1 MLFDS
6 HLHTEVSADSEMKA
20 EDALARAEALG
31 IGLVFTEHIDFSYQG
46 KLSFIFSPEDYWKT
60 YEPLRGGRLSL
71 GVELGMVPG
80 ELEMAKAF
88 LARAP
93 FDEVIGSI
101 HLIDGGDIYEP
112 STYEG
117 KTQQEVYLRYF
128 TLMRDMVRENPYIDT
143 LAHIDYIARY
153 APYEEPGIS
162 YADWQDAVDGVL
174 RAVVETDT
182 ALEINTRRFGDRFA
196 MKELAP
202 IYRRFAEMGGRLVT
216 IGSDAHRTEVVGA
229 HLSLAVQMAEAYGLE
244 IVTFRERKRVAAGA
258 R

>member
-6 HLHTEVSADSEMKA
+6 HLHTKFSADSDMKA
-20 EDALARAEALG
+20 RDALAAAEAQG

-46 KLSFIFSPEDYWKT
+46 EKKFIFSPEDYWAA
-60 YEPLRGGRLSL
+60 YEPLRGENLSL

-117 KTQQEVYLRYF
+117 KTQEEVYLRYF
-128 TLMRDMVRENPYIDT
+128 TLMRDMVLQNPYIDT

-153 APYEEPGIS
+153 APYDCPGVHYDEWHEAI
-162 YADWQDAVDGVL
+162 DEVLHAVI
-174 RAVVETDT
+174 ETDT
-182 ALEINTRRFGDRFA
+182 ALEINTRRFGDRLA

-202 IYRRFAEMGGRLVT
+202 IYRRYAEMGGRDVT
-216 IGSDAHRTEVVGA
+216 IGSDAHRKETVGA
-229 HLSLAVQMAEAYGLE
+229 YIALAAQMAEAYGLS
-244 IVTFRERKRVAAGA
+244 IVTFRERKRIKVAG
-258 R
+258 

>member
-1 MLFDS
+1 MIFDS
-6 HLHTEVSADSEMKA
+6 HLHTEFSADSDMKA
-20 EDALARAEALG
+20 RDALAAAEAQG

-46 KLSFIFSPEDYWKT
+46 KLDFIFSPEEYWEM
-60 YEPLRGGRLSL
+60 YEPLRGERLSL

-80 ELEMAKAF
+80 ELEMAKEF

-117 KTQQEVYLRYF
+117 KTQAEVYLRYF
-128 TLMRDMVRENPYIDT
+128 TLMRDMVRQNPYIDT

-153 APYEEPGIS
+153 APYERPGIS
-162 YADWQDAVDGVL
+162 YEVWHDAIDEVL
-174 RAVVETDT
+174 RAVIETDT
-182 ALEINTRRFGDRFA
+182 ALEINTRRFGDRLA

-202 IYRRFAEMGGRLVT
+202 IYRRYAELGGRDVT
-216 IGSDAHRTEVVGA
+216 LGSDAHKKETVGA
-229 HLSLAVQMAEAYGLE
+229 HLALAAQMAEAYGLRT
-244 IVTFRERKRVAAGA
+244 VTFHERKRVNVQ
-258 R
+258 

>member
-6 HLHTEVSADSEMKA
+6 HVHTEVSADSEMKA
-20 EDALARAEALG
+20 RDALAAAEAQG

-46 KLSFIFSPEDYWKT
+46 KLDFIFSPEAYWEM
-60 YEPLRGGRLSL
+60 YEPLRGERLSL

-80 ELEMAKAF
+80 ELDMAKAF

-117 KTQQEVYLRYF
+117 KTQQDVYLRYF
-128 TLMRDMVRENPYIDT
+128 TLMRDMVRQNPYIDT

-153 APYEEPGIS
+153 APYERPDIS
-162 YADWQDAVDGVL
+162 YEVWHDAIDGVL
-174 RAVVETDT
+174 RAVVETET
-182 ALEINTRRFGDRFA
+182 ALEINTRRFGDRLA

-202 IYRRFAEMGGRLVT
+202 IYRRYAELGGRDVT
-216 IGSDAHRTEVVGA
+216 LGSDAHKKETVGA
-229 HLSLAVQMAEAYGLE
+229 HLALAAQMAEAYGLQT
-244 IVTFRERKRVAAGA
+244 VTFHERKRVKVQ
-258 R
+258 

>member
-6 HLHTEVSADSEMKA
+6 HVHTEVSADSEMKA
-20 EDALARAEALG
+20 QDALAAAEAQG

-46 KLSFIFSPEDYWKT
+46 EKEFIFSPEEYWAA
-60 YEPLRGGRLSL
+60 YEPLRGERLSL

-117 KTQQEVYLRYF
+117 KTQQEIYLRYF
-128 TLMRDMVRENPYIDT
+128 TLMRDMVRQNPYIDT

-153 APYEEPGIS
+153 APYEHPDIS
-162 YADWQDAVDGVL
+162 YEVWHDAIDEVL
-174 RAVVETDT
+174 RAVVETET
-182 ALEINTRRFGDRFA
+182 ALEINTRRFGDRLA

-202 IYRRFAEMGGRLVT
+202 IYRRYAELGGRDVT
-216 IGSDAHRTEVVGA
+216 LGSDAHKRETVGA
-229 HLSLAVQMAEAYGLE
+229 HLALAAQMAEAYGLQT
-244 IVTFRERKRVAAGA
+244 VTFHERKRVKV

>member
-6 HLHTEVSADSEMKA
+6 HVHTEVSADSEMKA
-20 EDALARAEALG
+20 RDALAAAEAQG

-46 KLSFIFSPEDYWKT
+46 EKEFIFSPEEYWAA
-60 YEPLRGGRLSL
+60 YEPLRGERLSL

-117 KTQQEVYLRYF
+117 KTQQEIYLRYF
-128 TLMRDMVRENPYIDT
+128 TLMRDMVRQNPYIDT

-153 APYEEPGIS
+153 APYERPDIS
-162 YADWQDAVDGVL
+162 YEVWHDAIDEVL
-174 RAVVETDT
+174 RAVVETET
-182 ALEINTRRFGDRFA
+182 ALEINTRRFGDRLA

-202 IYRRFAEMGGRLVT
+202 IYRRYAELGGRDVT
-216 IGSDAHRTEVVGA
+216 LGSDAHKRETVGA
-229 HLSLAVQMAEAYGLE
+229 HLALAAQMAEAYGLQT
-244 IVTFRERKRVAAGA
+244 VTFYERKRVKV

>member
-6 HLHTEVSADSEMKA
+6 HVHTEVSADSEMKA
-20 EDALARAEALG
+20 RDALAAAEAQG

-46 KLSFIFSPEDYWKT
+46 KLDFIFSPEAYWEM
-60 YEPLRGGRLSL
+60 YEPLRGERLSL

-80 ELEMAKAF
+80 ELEMANAF

-117 KTQQEVYLRYF
+117 KTQQDVYLRYF
-128 TLMRDMVRENPYIDT
+128 TLMRDMVRQNPYIDT

-153 APYEEPGIS
+153 APYERPDIS
-162 YADWQDAVDGVL
+162 YEVWHDAIDEVL
-174 RAVVETDT
+174 RAVVGTET
-182 ALEINTRRFGDRFA
+182 ALEINTRRFGDRLA

-202 IYRRFAEMGGRLVT
+202 IYRRYAELGGRDVT
-216 IGSDAHRTEVVGA
+216 LGSDAHKKETVGA
-229 HLSLAVQMAEAYGLE
+229 HLALAAQMAEAYGLQT
-244 IVTFRERKRVAAGA
+244 VTFHERKRVKVQ
-258 R
+258 

>member
-6 HLHTEVSADSEMKA
+6 HVHTEVSADSEMKA
-20 EDALARAEALG
+20 RDALTAAEAQG

-46 KLSFIFSPEDYWKT
+46 KLDFIFSPEAYWEM
-60 YEPLRGGRLSL
+60 YEPLRGERLSL

-80 ELEMAKAF
+80 ELDMAKAF

-101 HLIDGGDIYEP
+101 HLIDGDDIYEP

-117 KTQQEVYLRYF
+117 KTQQDVYLRYF
-128 TLMRDMVRENPYIDT
+128 TLMRDMVRQNPYIDT

-153 APYEEPGIS
+153 APYERPDIS
-162 YADWQDAVDGVL
+162 YEVWHDAIDEVL
-174 RAVVETDT
+174 RAVVETET
-182 ALEINTRRFGDRFA
+182 ALEINTRRFGDRLA

-202 IYRRFAEMGGRLVT
+202 IYRRYAELGGRDVT
-216 IGSDAHRTEVVGA
+216 LGSDAHKKETVGA
-229 HLSLAVQMAEAYGLE
+229 HLTLAAQMAEAYGLQT
-244 IVTFRERKRVAAGA
+244 VTFHERKRVKVQ
-258 R
+258 

>member
-6 HLHTEVSADSEMKA
+6 HVHTEFSADSEMKA
-20 EDALARAEALG
+20 RDALAAAEALG

-46 KLSFIFSPEDYWKT
+46 KLNFVFSPEAYWKA
-60 YEPLRGGRLSL
+60 YEPLRGDRLFL

-80 ELEMAKAF
+80 ELDMAKAF

-93 FDEVIGSI
+93 FDEVVGSI

-117 KTQQEVYLRYF
+117 KTQEEVYLRYF
-128 TLMRDMVRENPYIDT
+128 ALMRDMVRQNPYIDT

-153 APYEEPGIS
+153 APYERPGIS
-162 YADWQDAVDGVL
+162 CEVWHDAIDEVL
-174 RAVVETDT
+174 RAVIETDT
-182 ALEINTRRFGDRFA
+182 ALEINTRRFGDRLA

-202 IYRRFAEMGGRLVT
+202 IYRRYAELGGRDVT
-216 IGSDAHRTEVVGA
+216 LGSDAHRKAAVGA
-229 HLSLAVQMAEAYGLE
+229 HLDLAAQMAGAYGLE
-244 IVTFRERKRVAAGA
+244 VVAFRGRKRVKVA
-258 R
+258 

>member
-46 KLSFIFSPEDYWKT
+46 KLSFIFSPEDYWKN
-60 YEPLRGGRLSL
+60 YEPLRGERLSL

>member
-6 HLHTEVSADSEMKA
+6 HVHTEFSADSDMKA
-20 EDALARAEALG
+20 KDALARAEALG

-46 KLSFIFSPEDYWKT
+46 KLKFFFSPEDYWKT
-60 YEPLRGGRLSL
+60 YEPLRGERLSL

-80 ELEMAKAF
+80 ELEMAEAF

-117 KTQQEVYLRYF
+117 KTQREMYGRYF
-128 TLMRDMVRENPYIDT
+128 ALMRDMVRQNPYIDT

-153 APYEEPGIS
+153 APYEQPGIL
-162 YADWQDAVDGVL
+162 YADWRDEIDEVL
-174 RAVVETDT
+174 RAVIETDT
-182 ALEINTRRFGDRFA
+182 ALEINTRRFDDRLA

-202 IYRRFAEMGGRLVT
+202 IYRRYAEMGGQYVT
-216 IGSDAHRTEVVGA
+216 IGSDAHRKEAVGA
-229 HLSLAVQMAEAYGLE
+229 HLGLAAQMAESYGLE
-244 IVTFRERKRVAAGA
+244 VVTFRERKLVKAG
-258 R
+258 

>member
-6 HLHTEVSADSEMKA
+6 HLHTEFSADSEMKA
-20 EDALARAEALG
+20 EDALARAEELG

-46 KLSFIFSPEDYWKT
+46 KLSFIFSPEEYWKT

-101 HLIDGGDIYEP
+101 HLIDGGDIYEK

-128 TLMRDMVRENPYIDT
+128 TLMRDMVRQNPYIDT

-153 APYEEPGIS
+153 APYEDPGVS
-162 YADWQDAVDGVL
+162 YADWQDAIDEVL

-182 ALEINTRRFGDRFA
+182 ALEINTRRFGDRLA

-202 IYRRFAEMGGRLVT
+202 IYRRFAELGGRDVT
-216 IGSDAHRTEVVGA
+216 IGSDAHRAETVGA
-229 HLSLAVQMAEAYGLE
+229 HLRLAAQMAEAYGLK
-244 IVTFRERKRVAAGA
+244 IVTFRERKRAAA
-258 R
+258 S

>member
-20 EDALARAEALG
+20 RDALAAAEAQG

-46 KLSFIFSPEDYWKT
+46 KLNFIFSPEEYWDA
-60 YEPLRGGRLSL
+60 YEPLRGNRLSL

-80 ELEMAKAF
+80 ELDMAKAF

-117 KTQQEVYLRYF
+117 KTQEEVYLRYF
-128 TLMRDMVRENPYIDT
+128 ALMRDMVRQNPYIDT

-153 APYEEPGIS
+153 APYERPDIS
-162 YADWQDAVDGVL
+162 YAVWHDAIDEVL
-174 RAVVETDT
+174 RAAIDTDT
-182 ALEINTRRFGDRFA
+182 ALEINTRRFGDRLA

-202 IYRRFAEMGGRLVT
+202 IYRRYAEMGGHDVT
-216 IGSDAHRTEVVGA
+216 LGSDAHKKETVGA
-229 HLSLAVQMAEAYGLE
+229 YLGLAAQMAEAYGLRT
-244 IVTFRERKRVAAGA
+244 VTFHERKRVTV

>member
-6 HLHTEVSADSEMKA
+6 HVHTEVSADSEMKA
-20 EDALARAEALG
+20 RDALAAAEAQG

-46 KLSFIFSPEDYWKT
+46 EKEFIFSPEEYWAA
-60 YEPLRGGRLSL
+60 YEPLRGERLSL

-117 KTQQEVYLRYF
+117 KTQQEIYLRYF
-128 TLMRDMVRENPYIDT
+128 TLMRDMVRQNPYIDT

-153 APYEEPGIS
+153 APYEHPDIS
-162 YADWQDAVDGVL
+162 YEVWHDAIDEVL
-174 RAVVETDT
+174 RAVVETET
-182 ALEINTRRFGDRFA
+182 ALEINTRRFGDRLA

-202 IYRRFAEMGGRLVT
+202 IYRRYAELGGRDVT
-216 IGSDAHRTEVVGA
+216 LGSDAHKRETVGA
-229 HLSLAVQMAEAYGLE
+229 HLALAAQMAEAYGLQT
-244 IVTFRERKRVAAGA
+244 VTFHERKRVKV

>member
-6 HLHTEVSADSEMKA
+6 HVHTEVSADSEMKA
-20 EDALARAEALG
+20 QDALAAAEAQG

-46 KLSFIFSPEDYWKT
+46 EKEFIFSPEEYWAA
-60 YEPLRGGRLSL
+60 YEPLRGERLSL

-117 KTQQEVYLRYF
+117 KTQQEIYLRYF
-128 TLMRDMVRENPYIDT
+128 TLMRDMVRQNPYIDT

-153 APYEEPGIS
+153 APYERPDIS
-162 YADWQDAVDGVL
+162 YEVWHDAIDEVL
-174 RAVVETDT
+174 RAVVETET
-182 ALEINTRRFGDRFA
+182 ALEINTRRFGDRLA

-202 IYRRFAEMGGRLVT
+202 IYRRYAELGGRYATL
-216 IGSDAHRTEVVGA
+216 GSDAHKKETVGA
-229 HLSLAVQMAEAYGLE
+229 HLALAAQMAEAYGLQT
-244 IVTFRERKRVAAGA
+244 VTFHERKRVKV

>member
-6 HLHTEVSADSEMKA
+6 HIHTEFSADSEMKA
-20 EDALARAEALG
+20 RDALARAEALG

-46 KLSFIFSPEDYWKT
+46 KLSFIFSPEEYWAA
-60 YEPLRGGRLSL
+60 YEPLRGERLSL

-80 ELEMAKAF
+80 ELDMAKEF

-117 KTQQEVYLRYF
+117 KTQTEVYRRYF
-128 TLMRDMVRENPYIDT
+128 TLMRDMVRQNPYIDT

-153 APYEEPGIS
+153 APYEQSSIV
-162 YADWQDAVDGVL
+162 YADWQEEIDEVL
-174 RAVVETDT
+174 RALIETDT
-182 ALEINTRRFGDRFA
+182 AIEINTRRFDDRLA

-202 IYRRFAEMGGRLVT
+202 IYRRYAELGGQYVT
-216 IGSDAHRTEVVGA
+216 IGSDAHRSENVGA
-229 HLSLAVQMAEAYGLE
+229 YLALAAQMAEAYDLSA
-244 IVTFRERKRVAAGA
+244 VTFCGRKRVKAV
-258 R
+258 

>member
-6 HLHTEVSADSEMKA
+6 HVHTEVSADSEMKA
-20 EDALARAEALG
+20 RDALAAAEAQG

-46 KLSFIFSPEDYWKT
+46 EKEFIFSPEEYWAA
-60 YEPLRGGRLSL
+60 YEPLRGERLSL

-117 KTQQEVYLRYF
+117 KTQQEIYLRYF
-128 TLMRDMVRENPYIDT
+128 TLMRDMVRQNPYIDT

-153 APYEEPGIS
+153 APYEHPDIS
-162 YADWQDAVDGVL
+162 YEIWHDAIDEVL
-174 RAVVETDT
+174 RAVVETET
-182 ALEINTRRFGDRFA
+182 ALEINTRRFGDRLA

-202 IYRRFAEMGGRLVT
+202 IYRRYAELGGRDVT
-216 IGSDAHRTEVVGA
+216 LGSDAHKKETVGA
-229 HLSLAVQMAEAYGLE
+229 HLALAAQMAEAYGLQT
-244 IVTFRERKRVAAGA
+244 VTFHERKRVKV

>member
-6 HLHTEVSADSEMKA
+6 HLHTKFSADSDMEA
-20 EDALARAEALG
+20 RDALARAEALG

-46 KLSFIFSPEDYWKT
+46 KLSFIFSPEDYWAA
-60 YEPLRGGRLSL
+60 YEPLRGERLSL

-80 ELEMAKAF
+80 ELAMAKAF

-93 FDEVIGSI
+93 FDEVVGSI

-117 KTQQEVYLRYF
+117 KTQQEMYLRYF
-128 TLMRDMVRENPYIDT
+128 ALMRDMVRENPYIDT

-153 APYEEPGIS
+153 APYAHPGIS
-162 YADWQDAVDGVL
+162 YADWHDAVDEVL
-174 RAVVETDT
+174 RAAIETDT
-182 ALEINTRRFGDRFA
+182 ALEINTRRFGDRLA

-202 IYRRFAEMGGRLVT
+202 IYRRYAELGGRDVT
-216 IGSDAHRTEVVGA
+216 IGSDAHRPEAVGA
-229 HLSLAVQMAEAYGLE
+229 HLSLAAQMADAYGLSV
-244 IVTFRERKRVAAGA
+244 VTFHARKRVQIA
-258 R
+258 

>member
-6 HLHTEVSADSEMKA
+6 HIHTEFSADSEMKA
-20 EDALARAEALG
+20 RDALARAEALG

-46 KLSFIFSPEDYWKT
+46 KLSFIFSPEEYWAA
-60 YEPLRGGRLSL
+60 YEPLRGERLSL

-80 ELEMAKAF
+80 ELDMAKEF

-117 KTQQEVYLRYF
+117 KTQTEVYRRYF
-128 TLMRDMVRENPYIDT
+128 TLMRDMVRQNPYIDT

-153 APYEEPGIS
+153 APYEQPGIV
-162 YADWQDAVDGVL
+162 YADWQEEIDEVL
-174 RAVVETDT
+174 RALIETDT
-182 ALEINTRRFGDRFA
+182 AIEINTRRFDDRLA

-202 IYRRFAEMGGRLVT
+202 IYRRYAELGGQYVT
-216 IGSDAHRTEVVGA
+216 IGSDAHRPETVGA
-229 HLSLAVQMAEAYGLE
+229 HLAMAVQMAGAYDLSA
-244 IVTFRERKRVAAGA
+244 VTFCGRKRVKAV
-258 R
+258 

>member
-6 HLHTEVSADSEMKA
+6 HLHTEFSADSEMKA
-20 EDALARAEALG
+20 GDALARAEALG

-46 KLSFIFSPEDYWKT
+46 EKSFIFSPEEYWAA
-60 YEPLRGGRLSL
+60 YEPLRGPRLSL

-80 ELEMAKAF
+80 ELAMAKSF

-117 KTQQEVYLRYF
+117 KKQEDVYRRYF
-128 TLMRDMVRENPYIDT
+128 TLMRDMVRENPFIDT

-153 APYEEPGIS
+153 APYERPDIT
-162 YADWQDAVDGVL
+162 YADWREEIDEVL

-182 ALEINTRRFGDRFA
+182 ALEINTRRFGDRLA

-202 IYRRFAEMGGRLVT
+202 IYRRYAELGGRVAT
-216 IGSDAHRTEVVGA
+216 VGSDAHRPETVGA
-229 HLSLAVQMAEAYGLE
+229 HLALAAQMAEAYGLE
-244 IVTFRERKRVAAGA
+244 MVTFRERKRVKVG
-258 R
+258 

>member
-20 EDALARAEALG
+20 RDALARAEELG

-46 KLSFIFSPEDYWKT
+46 KLRFIFSPEEYWAA
-60 YEPLRGGRLSL
+60 YEPLRGEHLSL

-117 KTQQEVYLRYF
+117 KTQREVYLRYF

-153 APYEEPGIS
+153 APYERPDIT
-162 YADWQDAVDGVL
+162 YADWHDAIDEVL

-182 ALEINTRRFGDRFA
+182 ALEINTRRFDDRLA

-202 IYRRFAEMGGRLVT
+202 IYRRFAELGGRYVT
-216 IGSDAHRTEVVGA
+216 IGSDAHRKEVVGA
-229 HLSLAVQMAEAYGLE
+229 HLALAAQMAEAYGLE
-244 IVTFRERKRVAAGA
+244 IVTFCDRKRVKTVY
-258 R
+258 

>member
-6 HLHTEVSADSEMKA
+6 HLHTVFSADSDMEA
-20 EDALARAEALG
+20 QDALARAEALG

-46 KLSFIFSPEDYWKT
+46 KLNFIFSPEEYWAA
-60 YEPLRGGRLSL
+60 YEPLRGERLSL

-80 ELEMAKAF
+80 ELDMAKAF

-93 FDEVIGSI
+93 FDEVVGSI

-117 KTQQEVYLRYF
+117 KTQQEMYLRYF
-128 TLMRDMVRENPYIDT
+128 SLMRDMVRQNPYIDT

-153 APYEEPGIS
+153 APYEQPGIS
-162 YADWQDAVDGVL
+162 YADWHDAIDEVL
-174 RAVVETDT
+174 RAAIETDT
-182 ALEINTRRFGDRFA
+182 ALEINTRRFGDRLA

-202 IYRRFAEMGGRLVT
+202 IYRRYAELGGRDVT
-216 IGSDAHRTEVVGA
+216 IGSDAHRPEAVGA
-229 HLSLAVQMAEAYGLE
+229 HLSLAAQMADAYGLSV
-244 IVTFRERKRVAAGA
+244 VTFHARKRVKTS
-258 R
+258 

>member
-6 HLHTEVSADSEMKA
+6 HVHPEVSADSEMKA
-20 EDALARAEALG
+20 RDALAAAEAQG

-46 KLSFIFSPEDYWKT
+46 EKEFIFSPEEYWAA
-60 YEPLRGGRLSL
+60 YEPLRGERLSL

-93 FDEVIGSI
+93 FDYVIGSI

-117 KTQQEVYLRYF
+117 KTQQEIYLRYF
-128 TLMRDMVRENPYIDT
+128 TLMRDMVRQNPYIDT

-153 APYEEPGIS
+153 APYERPDIS
-162 YADWQDAVDGVL
+162 YEVWHDAIDEVL
-174 RAVVETDT
+174 RAVVETET
-182 ALEINTRRFGDRFA
+182 ALEINTRRFGDRLA

-202 IYRRFAEMGGRLVT
+202 IYRRYAELGGRDVT
-216 IGSDAHRTEVVGA
+216 IGSVAHKKETVGA
-229 HLSLAVQMAEAYGLE
+229 HLALAAQMAEAYGLQT
-244 IVTFRERKRVAAGA
+244 VTFHERKRVKV

>member
-6 HLHTEVSADSEMKA
+6 HLHTEFSADSDMKA
-20 EDALARAEALG
+20 KDALARAEELG
-31 IGLVFTEHIDFSYQG
+31 IGLVFTEYIDFSSQG
-46 KLSFIFSPEDYWKT
+46 EKSFIFSPEEYWAA
-60 YEPLRGGRLSL
+60 YEPLRGPRLAL
-71 GVELGMVPG
+71 GGELGMVPG
-80 ELEMAKAF
+80 ELEMAKTF

-117 KTQQEVYLRYF
+117 ITQQEVYLRYF
-128 TLMRDMVRENPYIDT
+128 TLMRDMVRQNSFIDT

-153 APYEEPGIS
+153 APYERPDIS
-162 YADWQDAVDGVL
+162 YADWHDAIDGVL

-182 ALEINTRRFGDRFA
+182 ALEINTRRFDDRLA

-202 IYRRFAEMGGRLVT
+202 IYRRFAELGGRCVT
-216 IGSDAHRTEVVGA
+216 MGSDAHRKEVVGA
-229 HLSLAVQMAEAYGLE
+229 HLSLAAQMAEAYGLE
-244 IVTFRERKRVAAGA
+244 IVTFCDRKRMEVH
-258 R
+258 

>member
-6 HLHTEVSADSEMKA
+6 HVHTEVSADSAMKA
-20 EDALARAEALG
+20 RDALAAAEAQG

-46 KLSFIFSPEDYWKT
+46 EKEFIFSPEEYWT
-60 YEPLRGGRLSL
+60 AYEPLRGERLSL

-117 KTQQEVYLRYF
+117 KTQQEIYLRYF
-128 TLMRDMVRENPYIDT
+128 TLMRDMVRQNPYIDT

-153 APYEEPGIS
+153 APYERPDIS
-162 YADWQDAVDGVL
+162 YEVWHDAIDEVL
-174 RAVVETDT
+174 RAVVETET
-182 ALEINTRRFGDRFA
+182 ALEINTRRFGDRLA

-202 IYRRFAEMGGRLVT
+202 IYRRYAELGGRDVT
-216 IGSDAHRTEVVGA
+216 IGSDAHKKETVGA
-229 HLSLAVQMAEAYGLE
+229 HLALAAQMAEAYGLQT
-244 IVTFRERKRVAAGA
+244 VTFHERERVKVR
-258 R
+258 

>member
-6 HLHTEVSADSEMKA
+6 HVHTEVSADSEMKA
-20 EDALARAEALG
+20 RDALAAAEAQG

-46 KLSFIFSPEDYWKT
+46 EKEFIFSPEEYWAA
-60 YEPLRGGRLSL
+60 YEPLRGERLSL

-117 KTQQEVYLRYF
+117 KTQQEIYLRYF
-128 TLMRDMVRENPYIDT
+128 TLMRDMVRQNPYIDT

-153 APYEEPGIS
+153 APYEHPDIS
-162 YADWQDAVDGVL
+162 YEVWHDAIDEVL
-174 RAVVETDT
+174 RAVVETET
-182 ALEINTRRFGDRFA
+182 ALEINTRRFGDRLA

-202 IYRRFAEMGGRLVT
+202 IYRRYAELGGRDVT
-216 IGSDAHRTEVVGA
+216 LGSDAHKKETVGA
-229 HLSLAVQMAEAYGLE
+229 HLALAAQMAEAYGLQT
-244 IVTFRERKRVAAGA
+244 VTFHERKRVKV

>member
-6 HLHTEVSADSEMKA
+6 HVHTEVSADSEMKA
-20 EDALARAEALG
+20 RDALAAAEAQG

-46 KLSFIFSPEDYWKT
+46 EKEFIFSPEEYWAA
-60 YEPLRGGRLSL
+60 YEPLRGERLSL

-80 ELEMAKAF
+80 ELEMAKEF

-117 KTQQEVYLRYF
+117 KTQQEIYLRYF
-128 TLMRDMVRENPYIDT
+128 TLMRDMVRQNPYIDT

-153 APYEEPGIS
+153 APYERPDIS
-162 YADWQDAVDGVL
+162 YEVWHDAIDEVL
-174 RAVVETDT
+174 RAVVETET
-182 ALEINTRRFGDRFA
+182 ALEINTRRFGDRLA

-202 IYRRFAEMGGRLVT
+202 IYRRYAELGGRDVT
-216 IGSDAHRTEVVGA
+216 LGSDAHKKETVGA
-229 HLSLAVQMAEAYGLE
+229 HLALAAQMAEAYGLQT
-244 IVTFRERKRVAAGA
+244 VTFHERKRVKV

>member
-6 HLHTEVSADSEMKA
+6 HVHTEVSADSEMKA
-20 EDALARAEALG
+20 RDALAAAEAQG

-46 KLSFIFSPEDYWKT
+46 EKEFIFSPEEYWAA
-60 YEPLRGGRLSL
+60 YEPLRGERLSL

-117 KTQQEVYLRYF
+117 KTQQEIYLRYF
-128 TLMRDMVRENPYIDT
+128 TLMRDMVRQNPYIDT

-153 APYEEPGIS
+153 APYEHPDIS
-162 YADWQDAVDGVL
+162 YEVWHDAIDKVL
-174 RAVVETDT
+174 RAVVETET
-182 ALEINTRRFGDRFA
+182 ALEINTRRFGDRLA

-202 IYRRFAEMGGRLVT
+202 IYRRYAELGGRDVT
-216 IGSDAHRTEVVGA
+216 LGSDAHKKETVGA
-229 HLSLAVQMAEAYGLE
+229 HLALAAQMAEAYGLQT
-244 IVTFRERKRVAAGA
+244 VTFHERKRVKV

>member
-6 HLHTEVSADSEMKA
+6 HVHTEVSADSEMKA
-20 EDALARAEALG
+20 QDALAAAEAQG

-46 KLSFIFSPEDYWKT
+46 EKEFIFSPEEYWAA
-60 YEPLRGGRLSL
+60 YEPLRGERLSL

-117 KTQQEVYLRYF
+117 KTQQEIYLRYF
-128 TLMRDMVRENPYIDT
+128 TLMRDMVRQNPYIDT

-153 APYEEPGIS
+153 APYEHPDIS
-162 YADWQDAVDGVL
+162 YEVWHDAIDEVL
-174 RAVVETDT
+174 RAVVETET
-182 ALEINTRRFGDRFA
+182 ALEINTRRFGDRLA

-202 IYRRFAEMGGRLVT
+202 IYRRYAELGGRDVT
-216 IGSDAHRTEVVGA
+216 LGSDAHKKETVGA
-229 HLSLAVQMAEAYGLE
+229 HLALAAQMAEAYGLQT
-244 IVTFRERKRVAAGA
+244 VTFHERKRVKV

>member
-6 HLHTEVSADSEMKA
+6 HLHTEFSADSEMKA
-20 EDALARAEALG
+20 EDALARAEELG
-31 IGLVFTEHIDFSYQG
+31 IGLVFTEHVDFSYQG
-46 KLSFIFSPEDYWKT
+46 KLKFLFSPEDYWKT
-60 YEPLRGGRLSL
+60 YEPLRGERLAL

-80 ELEMAKAF
+80 ELAMAKEF

-101 HLIDGGDIYEP
+101 HLIDGGDIYEK
-112 STYEG
+112 SIYEG
-117 KTQQEVYLRYF
+117 KTQQEMYLRYF

-153 APYEEPGIS
+153 APYEKPGIT
-162 YADWQDAVDGVL
+162 YADWQDVIDEVL
-174 RAVVETDT
+174 RAVVGTDT
-182 ALEINTRRFGDRFA
+182 ALEINTRRFDDRLA

-202 IYRRFAEMGGRLVT
+202 IYRRFSEMGGRFVT
-216 IGSDAHRTEVVGA
+216 IGSDAHRPEVVGA
-229 HLSLAVQMAEAYGLE
+229 YLELAAQMAEAYGLE
-244 IVTFRERKRVAAGA
+244 IVTFRERKRVKV